1 MNLKQQS
8 DQLTEELFAQFSSN
22 LVEDINLGFQE
33 IINSELDKNVLKKGD
48 HAPNFSLS
56 NATGQIVTLG
66 EELKKGVVILS
77 FYRGGWCPFC
87 NLQLRAYQQILEEI
101 KSLGASLI
109 AISPELPDNS
119 LSTKEKNEL
128 EFEVLSDKGN
138 QVAEKY
144 GLVFVTPQAH
154 QNVHYEFDIPLP
166 KVNGDDSWTVPIPA
180 TYIVD
185 TDGVIVWAHTNPNYR
200 WRAEPE
206 AILNTLQALQTAS
219 V

>member
-8 DQLTEELFAQFSSN
+8 DKLTEELFAQFSSKI
-22 LVEDINLGFQE
+22 VEDINLGFQE
-33 IINSELDKNVLKKGD
+33 IINGELDKNSRQKGERALD
-48 HAPNFSLS
+48 FSLP
-56 NATGQIVTLG
+56 NATGEIISLA
-66 EELKKGVVILS
+66 EKLKKGVVILS

-87 NLQLRAYQQILEEI
+87 NLQLRAYQQILGKI
-101 KSLGASLI
+101 KSLGASII
-109 AISPELPDNS
+109 AISPELPDTS

-128 EFEVLSDKGN
+128 EFEVLSDRGN
-138 QVAEKY
+138 LVAEKY

-154 QNVHYEFDIPLP
+154 KNVHYAFDILLP

-180 TYIVD
+180 TYIID
-185 TDGVIVWAHTNPNYR
+185 TDGIIVWAHTNPNYR

-206 AILNTLQALQTAS
+206 TILNTLQSLQTAS